1 MWASMDNFI
10 EVVGINEENCIN
22 CHQCIAVCPVKV
34 CSNGSGDVIKFN
46 NHLCIG
52 CGRCIEA
59 CIKSH
64 GGVVEKS
71 ARFPVDDS
79 GDFIN
84 SLETMEIIALIAP
97 SAQSNFDLKK
107 LISALRIMGVKGV
120 YDVSLG
126 AEITVACYH
135 EAIESGQVKLPLIAQ
150 PCPAIVKYIEIHHP
164 ALIEYLAPIG
174 SPVHDVAVYVKSL
187 HPDSRLAFISP
198 CLAKRR
204 EFQDSKLIN
213 YNVTFQS
220 LLKIFKDRDINLQ
233 LLDKC
238 EFDNY
243 IPAGI
248 AANFS
253 TPGGLKECYL
263 YKYPETP
270 ASAISTIE
278 GPIVYEKYLRDLE
291 KAIRKGR
298 PNLPLLV
305 DILSCEKGCNMGA
318 GCINHHKSIDE
329 IENAVASRS
338 EQGIKN
344 ENVNQKLQAFLTQ
357 AIQNH
362 DFSYHYYKDL
372 SAYNNIKIPKGIEL
386 HEIYTKMN
394 KVDEKDFR
402 NCAACGYNSCWHMA
416 IAICNGLNKV
426 ENCHLYQ
433 EKELLRE
440 QEILNKMIGQSV
452 KLNEKLQEEIAE
464 RKQQEQLLVQN
475 SKLSAMGEMIG
486 MIAHQWRQPLSSI
499 STIAGNLKVLIELD
513 MYDQNQFANLLD
525 EVNNHAQYLSN
536 TINDF
541 RHFFKPDNP
550 KNVAFINDIIDAT
563 LGIIGKSMEYRNITL
578 ERDYLF
584 VAPICTYPNE
594 LMQVF
599 LNILKNAIDALT
611 DNKVLDPAISIK
623 GYEKEGCQIVE
634 IMDNGG
640 GIPEE
645 IIGKIFDPY
654 YSTKGPAIGTGLGL
668 YMSRTIIEK
677 HCGGE
682 LRAFNHDRGAC
693 FTITLPMVDKE
704 EYGSD

>member
-1 MWASMDNFI
+1 MDNFI

-34 CSNGSGDVIKFN
+34 CSNGSGDIIKFN

-52 CGRCIEA
+52 CGRCIGA

-64 GGVVEKS
+64 GGIVEKS

-79 GDFIN
+79 ADFIKN
-84 SLETMEIIALIAP
+84 LINKNIIALIAP

-107 LISALRIMGVKGV
+107 LISALRILGVKAV

-150 PCPAIVKYIEIHHP
+150 SCPAIVKYIEIHHP
-164 ALIEYLAPIG
+164 ILLEHLAPIG
-174 SPVHDVAVYVKSL
+174 SPVNNVAVYVKSL

-204 EFQDSKLIN
+204 EFQDSKLIS

-220 LLKIFKDRDINLQ
+220 LQKIFHDREINLQ
-233 LLDKC
+233 LIENC
-238 EFDNY
+238 EFNNN
-243 IPAGI
+243 ISAGI
-248 AANFS
+248 ATNFS
-253 TPGGLKECYL
+253 IPGGLKECYI
-263 YKYPETP
+263 YKYPDTP
-270 ASAISTIE
+270 ASAISKIE

-291 KAIRKGR
+291 KAIKKGQ
-298 PNLPLLV
+298 PNLPLIV
-305 DILSCEKGCNMGA
+305 DILNCEKGCNMGA
-318 GCINHHKSIDE
+318 GCINHHKSIYE

-344 ENVNQKLQAFLTQ
+344 EKVNQELQAFL
-357 AIQNH
+357 AEVIRNH

-372 SAYNNIKIPKGIEL
+372 STFIDIIIPNESEL
-386 HEIYTKMN
+386 QQIYTKMN
-394 KVDEKDFR
+394 KLDERDFR
-402 NCAACGYNSCWHMA
+402 NCTACGYNSCWHMA
-416 IAICNGLNKV
+416 IAICNGLNKAD
-426 ENCHLYQ
+426 NCHRYQ
-433 EKELLRE
+433 EKKLLRE
-440 QEILNKMIGQSV
+440 QEILNNMIEKSE
-452 KLNEKLQEEIAE
+452 KLNEQLQTEITE

-475 SKLSAMGEMIG
+475 SKLSAMGEMVG

-499 STIAGNLKVLIELD
+499 STIAGNLKVFIDLD
-513 MYDQNQFANLLD
+513 MYDQKQFANLLD
-525 EVNNHAQYLSN
+525 EINNHSQYLST

-550 KNVAFINDIIDAT
+550 KNVVFINDIIDAT

-584 VAPICTYPNE
+584 ATPISTYPNE

-599 LNILKNAIDALT
+599 INIFKNAIDALK

-623 GYEKEGCQIVE
+623 GYEGEGYQIVE

-645 IIGKIFDPY
+645 IIDEIFGPY
-654 YSTKGPAIGTGLGL
+654 FSTKGSGIGTGLGL

-682 LRAFNHDRGAC
+682 LRAYNQGRGAC
-693 FTITLPMVDKE
+693 FSITLPLQW
-704 EYGSD
+704 